1 MVSVSPR
8 VQKQK
13 RIRWD
18 AWRKPRNGVTNV
30 SPCDAYDLDLIAFNR
45 DGFIAFLCAAPID
58 TVRLLDVMRSG
69 LRNAIRKDDVRR
81 LRQLAKRCKVA
92 IDDDLR
98 IELDGRR

>member
-8 VQKQK
+8 LQKQK

-18 AWRKPRNGVTNV
+18 AWRKACNGVTIV
-30 SPCDAYDLDLIAFNR
+30 GSCDAHDLDLIAFNR

-69 LRNAIRKDDVRR
+69 LRNAIRKDAVRW
-81 LRQLAKRCKVA
+81 LRQLAKRCNVA